1 MSKNEIEFELALERL
16 VEARTEDSIMEQMRS
31 IMKAFNPSFYIEVI
45 RDNPYYRSLFEDV
58 RSMVTEDIDRMK
70 IAIADEIEAIEKET
84 SLDDEGM
91 QKLSNLKQECR
102 MLLVELIEKEK
113 EIMAISL

>member
-16 VEARTEDSIMEQMRS
+16 TESRTEESIMEQLRS
-31 IMKAFNPSFYIEVI
+31 IMKAFNPAMYLHVI
-45 RDNPYYRSLFEDV
+45 RENPYYSSLFEEV
-58 RSMVTEDIDRMK
+58 RGIVAGDIDIMK
-70 IAIADEIEAIEKET
+70 IAITDEIEAIEKET
-84 SLDDEGM
+84 SLDEEGM

-102 MLLVELIEKEK
+102 LLLVELIEKEK